1 MYNNQKTENRTW
13 IRVKSDDMKK
23 LDREEVRATLA
34 SLQEK
39 LAPAGV
45 SMKTWAKP

>member
-1 MYNNQKTENRTW
+1 MEKKSTEDRVW
-13 IRVKSDDMKK
+13 IRVKSNDMKK
-23 LDREEVRATLA
+23 LDREEVRATLT

-45 SMKTWAKP
+45 SMKNWGKQA